1 MSIVSMAPMPPFH
14 IGSGAVDGVTAA
26 AVRLSTS
33 RCVMIVLDRF
43 WQGTPV
49 FTRLTQSLAD
59 AELAVCTYADF
70 HGEPKSPD
78 IEAIAAIGRTS
89 GADLIIGL
97 GGGAALDAAKIA
109 SCCIPGQADPEFYG
123 FGLNPL
129 PPVVLPTILIPTTA
143 GTGSEAN
150 STAIFTARDRKKSWI
165 YGQALTTRLAVLDPD
180 LTASLPPPVAAACGM
195 DALVHAFES
204 ATNANANAITRM
216 ASLDA
221 LRLICGAL
229 RLSVNE
235 PDNVAARQAMLLG
248 SFYAG
253 YGISNAGT
261 AVAHNVSHALAALH
275 PVAHGHATALAFEQS
290 LPWVLG
296 SNDVGVDEAAA
307 ACGTDRSG
315 LVSFIA
321 QLMDD
326 VGLERQLPN
335 AFTAAGEAMLLE
347 QMNAPENHPMRDAT
361 LPPLTQEAMAD
372 IAWRVLELAKVRT
385 RA

>member
-1 MSIVSMAPMPPFH
+1 MSIISMAPMPPFH
-14 IGSGAVDGVTAA
+14 IGPGAIGGVAA
-26 AVRLSTS
+26 AASRLSNN
-33 RCVMIVLDRF
+33 RCVMVVLDRF
-43 WQGTPV
+43 WLETPV
-49 FTRLTQSLAD
+49 FDRLTRSLAD
-59 AELAVCTYADF
+59 AGLAVCSYSDF
-70 HGEPKSPD
+70 GGEPKSPD
-78 IEAIAAIGRTS
+78 IEAIAAIGATS
-89 GADLIIGL
+89 GADVIIGL

-123 FGLNPL
+123 LGLNPL

-150 STAIFTARDRKKSWI
+150 STAIFTARNRKKSWI
-165 YGQALTTRLAVLDPD
+165 YGQALTTRLAVLDPN
-180 LTASLPPPVAAACGM
+180 LTATLPPAIAAACGM

-204 ATNANANAITRM
+204 ATNAHANPITRM
-216 ASLDA
+216 ASLEA
-221 LRLICGAL
+221 LRLICGSL
-229 RLSVNE
+229 RQAVNE

-253 YGISNAGT
+253 YGICNAGT

-275 PVAHGHATALAFEQS
+275 PVAHGQATALAFEQS

-296 SNDVGVDEAAA
+296 SNDTGLDEAAA
-307 ACGTDRSG
+307 ACGTDRSS
-315 LVSFIA
+315 LASFIA

-326 VGLERQLPN
+326 IGLERQLPN
-335 AFTAAGEAMLLE
+335 AFTAADEAMLLVE
-347 QMNAPENHPMRDAT
+347 MNAAENQPMRDAT

-372 IAWRVLELAKVRT
+372 IAWHVLELAKVRS